1 MAIRQL
7 LQEEIEN
14 SLRME
19 QSYIEA
25 MQKLPVGSLVRRRI
39 KGHDYY
45 YLVFREK
52 GRVRSVY
59 KGRPASEE
67 LKRSREACV
76 LRRKYRGLLAQS
88 RRQVAFLRRMLRGK
102 SAV

>member
-1 MAIRQL
+1 MAIRTL
-7 LQEEIEN
+7 LEEELEN

-19 QSYIEA
+19 QSYIQA
-25 MQKLPVGSLVRRRI
+25 MQALPVGSLVRRRI

-52 GRVRSVY
+52 GRVRTIY
-59 KGRPASEE
+59 KGRPASDE
-67 LKRSREACV
+67 LQRFHDAGD
-76 LRRKYRGLLAQS
+76 LRRKYRGLLTQC
-88 RRQVAFLRRMLRGK
+88 RRQVAFLRRMLRAR